1 MTRRRFAG
9 LTAIGLAGGILQLSK
24 RGRAAALG
32 DGWNPDRPYALT
44 SRPLRVQPILM
55 YRLPTPRPQTS
66 WKSWGGIQNAA
77 QLMEEVARIEQEL
90 AVMVVDAGFPLEVR
104 PLRKCTE
111 IAALEDVAA
120 EDYEVTLL
128 YACTGPG
135 DLLRACL
142 GLKQH
147 TVVFVRRRS
156 GPVYYWYE
164 ALSVRYLDTRE
175 AAGALDKSAALEP
188 RVAHVEDVVVDDY
201 GEVLWRLRALH
212 AIQNLASTRVL
223 ALGGPW
229 GKYAP
234 DAPQRA
240 EERFGLKIVDLS
252 YEAFAP
258 RLRRARS
265 DANLASR
272 SIAWTDRYLRLAGT
286 VLETDRGFVERAF
299 VLYHVFKELMD
310 EHQAQAF
317 TIKSCMGT
325 VIPMSETTAC
335 LSLGLLNDEGRAAFC
350 ESDFVVI
357 PAGLLLHY
365 LARRP
370 VFLHNSTFPNAG
382 EVTCAHCASPRRM
395 DGRRYEPARIQTH
408 YESDYG
414 AATKV
419 EFPVGQEVT
428 FIDPEYSLPR
438 WLGFKGIVRGNPD
451 YAICRSQQDVELQ
464 GDWRRLIREARDSHW
479 LMVYGDFLRESGY
492 AARKLGIR
500 WETI

>member
-1 MTRRRFAG
+1 MTPSICMTRRRFAG

-77 QLMEEVARIEQEL
+77 QLTEEVARIEQEL

-111 IAALEDVAA
+111 IAALEDIAA

-188 RVAHVEDVVVDDY
+188 RVAHVEDVVVDD
-201 GEVLWRLRALH
+201 
-212 AIQNLASTRVL
+212 
-223 ALGGPW
+223 
-229 GKYAP
+229 
-234 DAPQRA
+234 
-240 EERFGLKIVDLS
+240 
-252 YEAFAP
+252 
-258 RLRRARS
+258 
-265 DANLASR
+265 
-272 SIAWTDRYLRLAGT
+272 
-286 VLETDRGFVERAF
+286 
-299 VLYHVFKELMD
+299 
-310 EHQAQAF
+310 
-317 TIKSCMGT
+317 
-325 VIPMSETTAC
+325 
-335 LSLGLLNDEGRAAFC
+335 
-350 ESDFVVI
+350 
-357 PAGLLLHY
+357 
-365 LARRP
+365 
-370 VFLHNSTFPNAG
+370 
-382 EVTCAHCASPRRM
+382 
-395 DGRRYEPARIQTH
+395 
-408 YESDYG
+408 
-414 AATKV
+414 
-419 EFPVGQEVT
+419 
-428 FIDPEYSLPR
+428 
-438 WLGFKGIVRGNPD
+438 
-451 YAICRSQQDVELQ
+451 
-464 GDWRRLIREARDSHW
+464 
-479 LMVYGDFLRESGY
+479 
-492 AARKLGIR
+492 
-500 WETI
+500 

>member
-9 LTAIGLAGGILQLSK
+9 LTAFGLAGGIVHLSK
-24 RGRAAALG
+24 WGRADEVG
-32 DGWNPDRPYALT
+32 HDWDPDRPYALAT
-44 SRPLRVQPILM
+44 RPLRVQPILM
-55 YRLPTPRPQTS
+55 YRLSTPRPQAS
-66 WKSWGGIQNAA
+66 WKSWGGVQDEA
-77 QLMEEVARIEQEL
+77 QLAQEVARIGEEISTMTGL
-90 AVMVVDAGFPLEVR
+90 AGFPLEVQ
-104 PLRKCTE
+104 PLRKCTD
-111 IAALEDVAA
+111 IAGLEGIK
-120 EDYEVTLL
+120 DYDVTLL

-142 GLKQH
+142 GLKKD

-156 GPVYYWYE
+156 GPAYYWFE

-175 AAGALDKSAALEP
+175 AGIRGDRAATEQ
-188 RVAHVEDVVVDDY
+188 RAAHVDDVVVDDY
-201 GEVLWRLRALH
+201 GEVLWRLRTLH
-212 AIQNLASTRVL
+212 ALRTLASTRVL

-234 DAPQRA
+234 DASELA
-240 EERFGLKIVDLS
+240 EDRFGLEIVDLS
-252 YEAFAP
+252 YETFAP
-258 RLRRARS
+258 KLSRARS
-265 DANLASR
+265 DTNLAGQVA
-272 SIAWTDRYLRLAGT
+272 AWTDRYLRLSGT
-286 VLETDRGFVERAF
+286 VLETERAFVERAF
-299 VLYHVFKELMD
+299 VLYQVFKDLMD

-335 LSLGLLNDEGRAAFC
+335 LALGLLNDEGRPAFC

-357 PAGLLLHY
+357 PAGLLLNY

-370 VFLHNSTFPNAG
+370 VFLHNSTFPSEG

-414 AATKV
+414 ASTKV

-438 WLGFKGIVRGNPD
+438 WVGFKGVIRGNPE
-451 YAICRSQQDVELQ
+451 YAICRSQQDVEIQ
-464 GDWRRLIREARDSHW
+464 GDWKRLLREARDSHW

-492 AARKLGIR
+492 AARKLGIA
-500 WETI
+500 WETIS